1 MLINKRSLYLGLA
14 LVGMLML
21 APLATAQEPVTL
33 QILHASDLEGG
44 VAAITDAPNFAAV
57 VEGLENDAAANGY
70 ESILLSAGDNYLPGP
85 FFNAAGDRSMR
96 EVLQAA
102 GDAQF
107 GQDAGSFTNL
117 REGSGRLDINIM
129 NVIGFDASALGNH
142 EFDPGTNAMTDI
154 IGTDVRGET
163 LDDTR
168 YLGPQFPYLSA
179 NLDFSGDGNLADM
192 YTADILPSS
201 DYQASLDALA
211 DVGAAPRIAP
221 ATTIELSNGERVGVI
236 GATTQLLASISSP
249 GGVSVLSGGQNDM
262 AALAEILQPIVD
274 QMTADDINKIVIVS
288 HLQQLALEEELA
300 TLLENV
306 DVIVAGG
313 SDSLLADDTDVLRAG
328 DEADREYPVVTADA
342 AGSPTLI
349 VSTDGQYS
357 YVGRLVVQFDAAG
370 MVVVDSIDAD
380 VSGPYATTEDGVAAV
395 WGDADA
401 FADGSKGAQVQFL
414 TAAVV
419 DIVAAKDGEVYG
431 QTDVFLEGRRAFVR
445 TEETNLGNLTAD
457 ANLAEAKAQDDAV
470 EVSFKNGGG
479 IRAAIGTIDGET
491 GEYGV
496 TDANEAAGKDAGGI
510 SQLDLEGTLRF
521 NNTLTML
528 TLTTEELL
536 VILEHAVAGTAEGRT
551 PGQFPQVGGLAFSFD
566 PSATALELGDNG
578 DGGTSGEV
586 VVAGERIQ
594 SVALIDAD
602 GIVTETLVENGVVL
616 VSRDIRIVTLN
627 FMAGGGDNYPFD
639 DYGDDVV
646 ETEIGEQ
653 EAMANYLAANYSAAP
668 YAIAD
673 TPAAED
679 SRIQNLAVR
688 QDGLAGDASAG
699 DIVEEDDTEIVTSDN
714 AGPVGPYTVQA
725 GDTLGSIAV
734 KVYGSFA
741 SWRDIY
747 SVNEDSIENPSRIY
761 PGQVLQLP

>member
-1 MLINKRSLYLGLA
+1 MKLIKPRMVYILLA
-14 LVGMLML
+14 AMTMLML
-21 APLATAQEPVTL
+21 APMATAQETVTL

-44 VAAITDAPNFAAV
+44 VAAIDDAPNFAAV

-96 EVLQAA
+96 DIFSAA
-102 GDAQF
+102 GDVYF
-107 GQDAGSFTNL
+107 GKDEGSFTNL
-117 REGSGRLDINIM
+117 REGSGRLDINVM
-129 NVIGFDASALGNH
+129 NVIGFDASAMGNH
-142 EFDPGTNAMTDI
+142 EFDPGTNAMSDI

-163 LDDTR
+163 LDDAR

-179 NLDFSGDGNLADM
+179 NLDFSTDGNLADLA
-192 YTADILPSS
+192 TTEILPNTAFQSS
-201 DYQASLDALA
+201 PDDLA
-211 DVGAAPRIAP
+211 NAGAAPKIAP
-221 ATTIELSNGERVGVI
+221 ATTIELSNGEQVGVI
-236 GATTQLLASISSP
+236 GATTQLVAAISSP
-249 GGVSVLSGGQNDM
+249 GGVSLLSGGQNDM
-262 AALAEILQPIVD
+262 AAMAEIIQPIVD
-274 QMTADDINKIVIVS
+274 QMTADGINKIIIVS

-300 TLLENV
+300 TLLDGV

-313 SDSLLADDTDVLRAG
+313 SDSLLADETDVLRAG

-370 MVVVDSIDAD
+370 MVVLDSLDAE
-380 VSGPYATTEDGVAAV
+380 VSGAYATTEDGVAAV
-395 WGDADA
+395 WGDDDA
-401 FADGSKGAQVQFL
+401 FADGSKAAQVAFL
-414 TAAVV
+414 TSAVV
-419 DIVAAKDGEVYG
+419 DIVSAKDGEVYG
-431 QTDVFLEGRRAFVR
+431 QTAVFLEGRRAFVR

-457 ANLAEAKAQDDAV
+457 ANLAEARAIDETV

-479 IRAAIGTIDGET
+479 IRSAIGTIDGET

-496 TDANEAAGKDAGGI
+496 TAANEDAGKDAGGI

-521 NNTLTML
+521 NNSLTML

-551 PGQFPQVGGLAFSFD
+551 PGQFPQIGGLAFSFD
-566 PSATALELGDNG
+566 PTATPIELGDNG

-586 VVAGERIQ
+586 VTPGERVK
-594 SVALIDAD
+594 SVALIDGA
-602 GIVTETLVENGVVL
+602 GNVIETLVENGVVL
-616 VSRDIRIVTLN
+616 VSRDIRVVTLN
-627 FMAGGGDNYPFD
+627 FIAGGGDNYPFD
-639 DYGDDVV
+639 DYGRDVV

-653 EAMANYLAANYSAAP
+653 EAMANYLAANFADEA
-668 YAIAD
+668 YAMAD

-699 DIVEEDDTEIVTSDN
+699 DDIVTSDN
-714 AGPVGPYTVQA
+714 TGPTGPYVVQP

-734 KVYGSFA
+734 EVYGSFA
-741 SWRDIY
+741 RWQDIY
-747 SVNEDSIENPSRIY
+747 SVNEDTIENPSRIY